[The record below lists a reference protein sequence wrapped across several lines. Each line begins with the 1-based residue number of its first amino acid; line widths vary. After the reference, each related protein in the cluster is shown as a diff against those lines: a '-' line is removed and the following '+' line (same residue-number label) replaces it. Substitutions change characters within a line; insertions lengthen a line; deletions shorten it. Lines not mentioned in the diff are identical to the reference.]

1 MVYCSCSE
9 SFLTALYRALSHKQL
24 TFLVSGTLE
33 GDKSSE
39 SQWCGVE
46 AYNISILKSEVTQR
60 DSTLSRELIGG
71 PVVIRTLNEMNPRS
85 AYKPRG
91 HFFSTP
97 TLYQGFIEMKLLQNV

>member
-1 MVYCSCSE
+1 MFKLLLCPDGLLQLLRVFFNS
-9 SFLTALYRALSHKQL
+9 ALS
-24 TFLVSGTLE
+24 GA
-33 GDKSSE
+33 KS
-39 SQWCGVE
+39 QAIDIFVVE
-46 AYNISILKSEVTQR
+46 AYDISILKSEVTQR